1 MLLYCKLKMVLL
13 NLQLPKSKIFPGKRG
28 ERKKV
33 EKGEET
39 HTNQCPAQK
48 NSSKKFS
55 LLFSI
60 NTYIYKEFNYYSD

>member
-39 HTNQCPAQK
+39 HTNRCPVQIQVKSFLFYFRLIHISIK
-48 NSSKKFS
+48 N
-55 LLFSI
+55 LI
-60 NTYIYKEFNYYSD
+60 IIQIR